1 MRCIQQWGIICLQ
14 WMPSALCTSHKWTI
28 IIYVLLIEID
38 SWHHFKCHAIQQ
50 ECSCGLFDHSMYHFT
65 VYCHV
70 LTHWQNTISLSKCTL
85 APQWHNAANQTL
97 SFINFRLQLKT
108 HYIAFSTYKHKYSKA
123 LFSLAFHSY
132 EFLNYVCSTVA
143 VQEWKWFPK
152 CNVVFKTCT
161 IPEIFVF
168 PVEQLCTN

>member
-1 MRCIQQWGIICLQ
+1 MNA
-14 WMPSALCTSHKWTI
+14 SALCTSHKWTI

-50 ECSCGLFDHSMYHFT
+50 ECSCGLSDHSMYPFT

-70 LTHWQNTISLSKCTL
+70 LTHWQNTISLYKCTL

-108 HYIAFSTYKHKYSKA
+108 HYIAFSTYKHKIFQS
-123 LFSLAFHSY
+123 F
-132 EFLNYVCSTVA
+132 
-143 VQEWKWFPK
+143 VQSCIPFIW
-152 CNVVFKTCT
+152 
-161 IPEIFVF
+161 IPELCLQHCRSAG
-168 PVEQLCTN
+168 VEMISKVQCCF